1 MNSNALRS
9 ALCLAVAIC
18 SVLIGPAPAS
28 SQLRPERRAIEFASG
43 ELLDRLR
50 ADPFAY
56 FRFVNRSWTSRVC
69 EVFADEMQDL
79 PIANLHGDAHVEQ
92 FAVTNDAWGLDDFDD
107 SNRGRALVDI
117 VRFLGS
123 IDLAVR
129 ERGWPPGREAL
140 FDRFFEGYQKGLAEP
155 DVRSPQP
162 GIVDHLREQAPRS
175 RAAFLEWGEMKM
187 EPMSEASAR
196 AVVAGMEAISRS
208 VYAQQSDLPP
218 GYFAVA
224 RAGWLRLGVGSA
236 VSPKILIR
244 VQGPS
249 PAPEDDELVE
259 AKQVQSLSGLPCLE
273 VPPADQPTLRVILGA
288 RQVGRLKPTI
298 LAASPEL
305 VIPEDLARGQQ
316 LRDWWIRSWDPSY
329 RELGLSDL
337 RSVQDLAEIAYDA
350 GVQLGAHNVI
360 DHAGSRDASVRT
372 RELARLTRLERRI
385 RDETLRLIEE
395 LLVGWK
401 ELQVR

>member
-1 MNSNALRS
+1 MTSNALRS
-9 ALCLAVAIC
+9 ALCLAVAIG
-18 SVLIGPAPAS
+18 SVLIGPASAS
-28 SQLRPERRAIEFASG
+28 SQLQPERGAIEFASG

-69 EVFADEMQDL
+69 EVFADEMRDL

-107 SNRGRALVDI
+107 SNRGPALVDI

-129 ERGWPPGREAL
+129 QRGWPPGREAL

-155 DVRSPQP
+155 DVGSPQP

-273 VPPADQPTLRVILGA
+273 VPPADQPTLRVILGS
-288 RQVGRLKPTI
+288 RQLGRLKPTI

-305 VIPEDLARGQQ
+305 VIPEDLARGRQ

-329 RELGLSDL
+329 
-337 RSVQDLAEIAYDA
+337 
-350 GVQLGAHNVI
+350 
-360 DHAGSRDASVRT
+360 
-372 RELARLTRLERRI
+372 
-385 RDETLRLIEE
+385 
-395 LLVGWK
+395 
-401 ELQVR
+401 